1 MHPYIHHLLSDIA
14 EAHQNEPSEN
24 SYDDDLNEDQAF
36 EKHIEEVERYIA
48 GGETS
53 HTFGYY
59 CGLQSIDFP
68 PPEQLDNDDLKKV
81 CKAFKK
87 MMLTYNLSID
97 LPDNLPAPFAYKL
110 MVDTL
115 NTKTSIST
123 VGMITF
129 DFCTGYAPDCILKS
143 YCPCL
148 KYWDENEEDTLL
160 DMDESKSKNEDSDSA
175 GRDLGKDE
183 LPF

>member
-1 MHPYIHHLLSDIA
+1 MHPYLPHLLSDITA
-14 EAHQNEPSEN
+14 AHQNEPSEN
-24 SYDDDLNEDQAF
+24 FYVDCVDEDQAF

-81 CKAFKK
+81 CEAFKK
-87 MMLTYNLSID
+87 MMLTYNLSIE
-97 LPDNLPAPFAYKL
+97 LPDNLPAPFAYTL

-115 NTKTSIST
+115 NTKTSIPT

-129 DFCTGYAPDCILKS
+129 DFCTGYAPECILKS

-148 KYWDENEEDTLL
+148 KYWNESEDEIGNNDNNIE
-160 DMDESKSKNEDSDSA
+160 
-175 GRDLGKDE
+175 GKDE
-183 LPF
+183 LPI